1 MFDNVGGKI
10 KELTRWICLISMAA
24 FVITGLVIMI
34 SDSFFGGLLTAVVGA
49 AGAWAGSFV
58 LYGFG
63 ELVESAMVLRD
74 AELKR
79 QHEQEQKPEGG
90 RRSRTR
96 TQSEQSSGYSLS
108 QLAAQREAKTTGW
121 RCKKCGKMNTTTAL
135 YCVDCG
141 GDR

>member
-10 KELTRWICLISMAA
+10 KDLTRWICLISMAA
-24 FVITGLVIMI
+24 FVITGVVIMF
-34 SDSFFGGLLTAVVGA
+34 SESFFGGLLTAVVGA
-49 AGAWAGSFV
+49 ASAWAGSFV

-79 QHEQEQKPEGG
+79 QREQEQKPEGG
-90 RRSRTR
+90 RRSR

-108 QLAAQREAKTTGW
+108 QLAAQREGKTAGW

-135 YCVDCG
+135 YCIDCG